1 MNLNVKNAIMILYLV
16 MKAIAYIV
24 EKDIFLK
31 INALNAMIK
40 MEVEWK
46 DAKIVIIIK
55 FQ

>member
-1 MNLNVKNAIMILYLV
+1 
-16 MKAIAYIV
+16 MKVIAFIV

-46 DAKIVIIIK
+46 DAKVVIIIK
-55 FQ
+55 IKLFVLIGKKVIFC